1 MNMAVPVLVMVA
13 WGALAFGAVYDWAYW
28 PLLAAG
34 AIVGVWGLLRHVP
47 RVRRRAG
54 GALLLGILLVA
65 AAIGAQLIPV
75 DRATLV
81 RMSPATDEFLRQY
94 DVAYAFGVVMETRAA
109 AQQQAMLRAQQRQ
122 AETPPA
128 PPKPLLPSAGE
139 GGTSAPVAPARESI
153 THPISINPD
162 KTLLG
167 LVFVVGFGLLLL
179 GLQRGLNGL
188 DLRAFAP
195 GLTVLG
201 VVLALIG
208 IVQKALWNGKVYGF
222 WVPENTYFQA
232 FGPFINRNHFAGWML
247 LALPVVIGYFASQVA
262 KGMVG
267 ISPDWRSRI
276 GWFSTPAASRAV
288 LTGFSVLVMGLA
300 LTLSLSRS
308 GISCFLLAIVLSAV
322 SVWRHQTGSTK
333 GRLLAAYFLVVF
345 VAAVSW
351 TGIDAIGQR
360 FGEVGW
366 EFGGRTGAWTDAWRI
381 HQMFPAFGTGF
392 NTYGTATTL
401 LQQFLAAYL
410 HFSEAHND
418 YLQVLTEGGYFVAVP
433 AALLIL
439 IFVWQVIARFREGH
453 DDRTSYWIRV
463 GATTGIV
470 AMAFQEIV
478 EFSLQIPG
486 DAALFVVL
494 CAIAVRRTSPKNHPP
509 LFDRATVERPH
520 APDHTAPG
528 PGTRFRATGIRSCT
542 AAIGI
547 ALVVSCAL
555 ASGACRSGSGGS
567 PPAKAVYEKD
577 TGKLTLLMFDTNKD
591 GKTDVWSHMDGT
603 RLVRMEI
610 DTNFDGVIDRWEYY
624 TPDGALEKVGSSR
637 FNDGRV
643 DAWAFEAAG
652 GGIARMEISTR
663 RDGKV
668 SRWEVY
674 ENGALAR
681 AEEDTTGNGKPDKW
695 ETYSNGTLAS
705 VAFDTQKRGTP
716 DRRLVYGPG
725 GVTVEKLK

>member
-1 MNMAVPVLVMVA
+1 MTLAVPVLLMVA

-34 AIVGVWGLLRHVP
+34 AIVGVWGLLRRVP
-47 RVRRRAG
+47 RVRKRSG
-54 GALLLGILLVA
+54 VELLLGILLLA
-65 AAIGAQLIPV
+65 AAIGVQLIPV
-75 DRATLV
+75 ERATV
-81 RMSPATDEFLRQY
+81 ARVSPATDEFLRQY

-109 AQQQAMLRAQQRQ
+109 AQQHA
-122 AETPPA
+122 TA
-128 PPKPLLPSAGE
+128 P
-139 GGTSAPVAPARESI
+139 I
-153 THPISINPD
+153 THPVSINPD

-167 LVFVVGFGLLLL
+167 LAFVAGFGLLLL

-201 VVLALIG
+201 VLLALAA

-222 WVPENTYFQA
+222 WVPENARFSA

-288 LTGFSVLVMGLA
+288 LTGFSILVMALA

-308 GISCFLLAIVLSAV
+308 GISCFLLAIVLSAFNV
-322 SVWRHQTGSTK
+322 LRRQKVTTK
-333 GRLLAAYFLVVF
+333 GRLLAAYFVVVF
-345 VAAVSW
+345 VAAISW

-360 FGEVGW
+360 FGQVDW
-366 EFGGRTGAWTDAWRI
+366 EFGGRAGAWNDAWRI
-381 HQMFPAFGTGF
+381 HQMFPMLGTGF

-401 LQQFLAAYL
+401 LQQFEVANL
-410 HFSEAHND
+410 HFVEAHND
-418 YLQVLTEGGYFVAVP
+418 YLQVLTEGGYLVAAP
-433 AALLIL
+433 AVLLIL
-439 IFVWQVIARFREGH
+439 VFVWQVLARFHEGR
-453 DDRTSYWIRV
+453 DDRTSYWIRL
-463 GATTGIV
+463 GAVTGIV

-486 DAALFVVL
+486 NAALFVVL
-494 CAIAVRRTSPKNHPP
+494 CAIAVRRTSPKKPP
-509 LFDRATVERPH
+509 PVGGKATVD
-520 APDHTAPG
+520 APQ
-528 PGTRFRATGIRSCT
+528 
-542 AAIGI
+542 AAEKSARGRTLQFPTPSRYSA
-547 ALVVSCAL
+547 ALVLVLSCAL
-555 ASGACRSGSGGS
+555 ASGACHRGSGNKPS
-567 PPAKAVYEKD
+567 ARAVYAKD

-610 DTNFDGVIDRWEYY
+610 DANLDGVIDRWEYY
-624 TPDGALEKVGSSR
+624 TPDGALEKVGFSR
-637 FNDGRV
+637 VGDGRV

-663 RDGKV
+663 RDGTI
-668 SRWEVY
+668 SRWEIY
-674 ENGALAR
+674 EKGVLAA

-695 ETYSNGTLAS
+695 ETYRNGAIAS